1 MNEAILRLDKVV
13 REFPG
18 FVLDRVSFTL
28 QPGYVMGLVGP
39 NGAGK
44 TTTIKLILGLLRAQ
58 AGTITVFGM
67 DIGRQALAI
76 KRQVGYLGEKLAL
89 PDGVTSEWVAA
100 LFSRCLP
107 NWDDGRFQ
115 GYLRRFGVP
124 RNKPV
129 RALSKGNRA
138 KLALAAAMAHRPQL
152 LILDEPTSGLDPLV
166 RHEVIGALRDVVAE
180 EDRSVL
186 FSTHI
191 VSDLEAIADF
201 VTVIADGRVIA
212 SEPRDRLTERWRRL
226 SFRVDDPARGLDDR
240 LRDVRRQGSHVTA
253 VTDDYCEEL
262 RRTLGQVASGAV
274 EASALSLEEVF
285 RHLVG
290 TDFSRGADGV

>member
-1 MNEAILRLDKVV
+1 LRLEGVT

-28 QPGYVMGLVGP
+28 EPGYVMGFVGP

-44 TTTIKLILGLLRAQ
+44 TTTIKLILGLLRAE

-67 DIGRQALAI
+67 DMRRQALAI
-76 KRQVGYLGEKLAL
+76 KRQLGYLGEKLAL
-89 PDGVTSEWVAA
+89 PDGVTAEWVAA
-100 LFSRCLP
+100 FLSRCFP
-107 NWDDGRFQ
+107 TWDGGRFQ

-129 RALSKGNRA
+129 RALSKGNRT
-138 KLALAAAMAHRPQL
+138 KLALAAAMAHRPRL

-166 RHEVIGALRDVVAE
+166 RHEVIEALRDVVAE

-191 VSDLEAIADF
+191 VSDHEAIADF
-201 VTVIADGRVIA
+201 VTVINDGRVIA

-226 SFRVDDPARGLDDR
+226 TFRVDDPACGLDAR

-253 VTDDYCEEL
+253 VTDDYCEDL
-262 RRTLGQVASGAV
+262 RRTLGRVASGAV

-285 RHLVG
+285 RYLVG
-290 TDFSRGADGV
+290 SNRSRGADDI

>member
-1 MNEAILRLDKVV
+1 MNEAILRLEQVV

-28 QPGYVMGLVGP
+28 QPGYVMGFVGP

-58 AGTITVFGM
+58 AGTITVLGM
-67 DIGRQALAI
+67 DTRHQALAI

-89 PDGVTSEWVAA
+89 PEGVTSEWVAA
-100 LFSRCLP
+100 LRSRCLP
-107 NWDDGRFQ
+107 TWDDGRFQ
-115 GYLRRFGVP
+115 GYLRRFDVP

-129 RALSKGNRA
+129 RALSKGNRT
-138 KLALAAAMAHRPQL
+138 KLALAAAMAHRPRL

-166 RHEVIGALRDVVAE
+166 RHEVIEALRDVVIE

-191 VSDLEAIADF
+191 VSDLEAVADF
-201 VTVIADGRVIA
+201 VTIINHGRVIT
-212 SEPRDRLTERWRRL
+212 SEPHDRLAGRWRRL
-226 SFRVDDPARGLDDR
+226 TFRVDSPGRRLDGR

-253 VTDDYCEEL
+253 VTDAYSEEL
-262 RRTLGQVASGAV
+262 RQTLGEVASGPV

-285 RHLVG
+285 RYLV
-290 TDFSRGADGV
+290 TSDRSRGGDGI